1 MLKLKA
7 PVAKLKANEQTM
19 ATAKKKPKGHKV
31 RKSSKKRKGCGR

>member
-19 ATAKKKPKGHKV
+19 AAAKKKPNGRNV
-31 RKSSKKRKGCGR
+31 RKSAKKRKGCGR